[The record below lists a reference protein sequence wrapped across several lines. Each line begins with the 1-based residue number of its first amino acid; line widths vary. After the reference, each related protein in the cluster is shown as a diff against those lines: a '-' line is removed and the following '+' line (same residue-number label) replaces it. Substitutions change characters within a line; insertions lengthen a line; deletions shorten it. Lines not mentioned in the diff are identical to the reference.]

1 MEWIHIYDLA
11 LKFALNAVM
20 AFLAIDIIYRR
31 FNKDSAHTFI
41 LYSFNLILFLIA
53 ALLSKAKLSVG
64 SGFGLFAVFTM
75 IRYRSEQLNA
85 KEIAYL
91 LLMASLA
98 LINTIAS
105 QYMPMPVIALL
116 NAMALGLIVLLEYR
130 SMRPVATQNIKYD
143 KTDLL
148 EPQCRD
154 YPLKDLTL
162 RLGKVVEEINIEN
175 INFIDGLANLKIRT
189 GDDYFPPEGTL
200 YGTLVK
206 HHQDEL
212 KQLLR
217 ENMVKFPINSSLN

>member
-1 MEWIHIYDLA
+1 MEWIHIYDIA
-11 LKFALNAVM
+11 FRFALNAVV

-31 FNKDSAHTFI
+31 FNKDSAQTFI

-53 ALLSKAKLSVG
+53 ALLSKAELSIG
-64 SGFGLFAVFTM
+64 SGFCLFAVFTM

-98 LINTIAS
+98 LINAIAS
-105 QYMPMPVIALL
+105 QYMPMPLIALL

-130 SMRPVATQNIKYD
+130 SIRPVATQNIKDD
-143 KTDLL
+143 KLDLL
-148 EPQCRD
+148 KPQYRD
-154 YPLKDLTL
+154 HPIKDLTL
-162 RLGKVVEEINIEN
+162 RLDKVVEEINIEN
-175 INFIDGLANLKIRT
+175 INFIDGIANLKIRT
-189 GDDYFPPEGTL
+189 GEDYFPPEDTL

-206 HHQDEL
+206 NHQDEL